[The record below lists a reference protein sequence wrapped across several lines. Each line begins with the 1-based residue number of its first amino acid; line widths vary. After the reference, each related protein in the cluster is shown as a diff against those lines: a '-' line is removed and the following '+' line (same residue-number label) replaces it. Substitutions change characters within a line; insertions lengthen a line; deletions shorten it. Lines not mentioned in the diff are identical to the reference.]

1 MLRFDQITHRAA
13 SPLAILMALVV
24 SAPANAQTPGLR
36 GSYAGIDYVHTSVT
50 YEDVP
55 VSVSP
60 PVFVNGSQF
69 YEDTVT
75 GFNLHV
81 GTRLHPMFGVE
92 LGYVWFPEHDKDLG
106 GGNTTVIRAQG
117 ASLDG
122 MVYLALDEQRAFELI
137 GLGGVAF
144 TEATAHRNG
153 PMFGGA
159 VSETDPDWSWR
170 AGVGTQYRVS
180 ERLNFRGLVIYQPV
194 NFDSEVDH
202 VVSIHVGANYL
213 FE

>member
-1 MLRFDQITHRAA
+1 MTRRAA
-13 SPLAILMALVV
+13 
-24 SAPANAQTPGLR
+24 APAALLATLLAAAPTQAQVFGLR

-75 GFNLHV
+75 GFHLHV

-92 LGYVWFPEHDKDLG
+92 LGYVWFPEHDKNLG
-106 GGNTTVIRAQG
+106 GGNTTRIRAQG
-117 ASLDG
+117 FNLDG
-122 MVYLALDEQRAFELI
+122 MVYVALDEERRFELI
-137 GLGGVAF
+137 GLAGVAF

-159 VSETDPDWSWR
+159 VSETDPDWTWR
-170 AGVGTQYRVS
+170 AGGGAQYRVS
-180 ERLNFRGLVIYQPV
+180 DRLNFRGVVLYQPV
-194 NFDSEVDH
+194 SFDAEVDH
-202 VVSIHVGANYL
+202 VVSVHIGANYL
-213 FE
+213 FD